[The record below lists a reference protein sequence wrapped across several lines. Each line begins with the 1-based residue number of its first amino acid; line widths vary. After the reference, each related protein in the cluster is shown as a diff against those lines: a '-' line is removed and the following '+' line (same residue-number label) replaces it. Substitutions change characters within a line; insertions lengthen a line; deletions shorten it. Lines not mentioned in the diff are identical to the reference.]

1 MPDIPVSRSPR
12 LRGLRGLR
20 AGALVLAV
28 TALAFAVAPHLYG
41 NLSLLFTMMT
51 FMALAQGLNLLYGF
65 TGYLPFGYVGF
76 FGSGAYATSLLVL
89 HTHLPVLGCVA
100 GGTLVAVLLGLV
112 LGPLLRLSGAY
123 FSIANLAA
131 SQILYFVVSNPNLSD
146 ITGGPYGL
154 KIEQVYDPNF
164 SYFAMLGV
172 LLLSCAL
179 AAYFRASRFGMS
191 LRAIK
196 QDPLSAAMA
205 GIHVVR
211 ARLIVWLVSAGVAGL
226 AGGVYAWNLSVFY
239 PDAVFTLQL
248 SVFAIV
254 FALFG
259 GVGTVIG
266 PMIGAAL
273 LYALY
278 SAIGISTPQYFQLIY
293 GGLIALL
300 VLFLPGGVL
309 SLFQRRGI
317 DVF

>member
-12 LRGLRGLR
+12 LRGLR

-154 KIEQVYDPNF
+154 KIEQVYDPDL
-164 SYFAMLGV
+164 SYFVMLGV

-266 PMIGAAL
+266 PMVGAAL

>member
-1 MPDIPVSRSPR
+1 MPENLSSTTRRV
-12 LRGLRGLR
+12 RGLRP
-20 AGALVLAV
+20 AALVLAI
-28 TALAFAVAPHLYG
+28 TAAVFVVAPHVYT
-41 NLSLLFTMMT
+41 NQSLLFTLMT

-89 HTHLPVLGCVA
+89 HSHLPVLACVA
-100 GGTLVAVLLGLV
+100 GGALAAVLIGLV

-131 SQILYFVVSNPNLSD
+131 SQILFFVVSNPNLSNL
-146 ITGGPYGL
+146 TGGPYGL
-154 KIEQVYDPNF
+154 KIDQVYDPQF
-164 SYFAMLGV
+164 SYYVMLGV
-172 LLLSCAL
+172 LLLICAL
-179 AAYFRASRFGMS
+179 AAYFRSSRFGMS

-205 GIHVVR
+205 GIDVVR
-211 ARLIVWLVSAGVAGL
+211 SRLIVWLVSAGAAGL

-266 PMIGAAL
+266 PMLGAAL
-273 LYALY
+273 LYSLY
-278 SAIGISTPQYFQLIY
+278 SAIGISTPQYFQLLY
-293 GGLIALL
+293 GGLIAAL

>member
-1 MPDIPVSRSPR
+1 LPDNQNKSSRA
-12 LRGLRGLR
+12 LRGLR
-20 AGALVLAV
+20 AALMVMVVVA
-28 TALAFAVAPHLYG
+28 AAFIAAPHLYH
-41 NLSLLFTMMT
+41 NESLLFTLMT
-51 FMALAQGLNLLYGF
+51 FIVLAQGLNLLYGF

-100 GGTLVAVLLGLV
+100 GGAAVAVLLGLV

-131 SQILYFVVSNPNLSD
+131 SQILYFVVSNPNLAD
-146 ITGGPYGL
+146 YTGGPYGL
-154 KIEQVYDPNF
+154 KIEQVYDPSL
-164 SYFAMLGV
+164 SYWVMLGV
-172 LLLSCAL
+172 LLGSIVL

-196 QDPLSAAMA
+196 QDPVSAAMA

-211 ARLIVWLVSAGVAGL
+211 SRLIVWLVSAGVAGL

-266 PMIGAAL
+266 PLVGAAL
-273 LYALY
+273 LYSLY
-278 SAIGISTPQYFQLIY
+278 SAIGISTPQYFQFIY
-293 GGLIALL
+293 GGLIVLL

>member
-1 MPDIPVSRSPR
+1 MPDIHASRSPR
-12 LRGLRGLR
+12 LRGLR

-28 TALAFAVAPHLYG
+28 TALAFAAAPHLYG

-100 GGTLVAVLLGLV
+100 GGALLAVLLGLV

-123 FSIANLAA
+123 FSIASLAA

-154 KIEQVYDPNF
+154 KIEQVYDPDL
-164 SYFAMLGV
+164 SYFVMLGV

-266 PMIGAAL
+266 PMVGAAL

-278 SAIGISTPQYFQLIY
+278 SAIGISTPQYFQLIH